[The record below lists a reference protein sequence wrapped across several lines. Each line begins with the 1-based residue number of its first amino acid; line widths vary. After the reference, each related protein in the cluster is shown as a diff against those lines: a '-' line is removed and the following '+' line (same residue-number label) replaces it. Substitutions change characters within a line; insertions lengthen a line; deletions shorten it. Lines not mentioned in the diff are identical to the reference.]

1 MTELVTKELVQ
12 ELAREIA
19 FGYFTP
25 EELAERYQLPPTI
38 VDRLKDSPQFRAQVL
53 RNQREIDE
61 KGEQI
66 TLMAR
71 KSVQVLVP
79 EIAAMAA
86 DSGADYQDRLT
97 AFSHLTK
104 LANLAKEDTNSADA
118 FSVNIQINTG

>member
-1 MTELVTKELVQ
+1 MGELVTKELLQ

-25 EELAERYQLPPTI
+25 EELAERYRLPAD
-38 VDRLKDSPQFRAQVL
+38 VVNRLEESPQFRAEVL

-71 KSVQVLVP
+71 KSVQVLVQ
-79 EIAAMAA
+79 EVAAMAA
-86 DSGADYQDRLT
+86 DKQADYQDRLT

-104 LANLAKEDTNSADA
+104 LANLAKEDTGRAEA
-118 FSVNIQINTG
+118 FSVNIQINN